1 MHLQFQTKLKVK
13 SLSYN
18 SQVSISFQQIEV
30 GLSFQV
36 ALDNNG
42 KEIEGASLQIRPQ
55 IKPETKKTK

>member
-13 SLSYN
+13 SLSCN

-42 KEIEGASLQIRPQ
+42 KEIEGTSNQTANQV
-55 IKPETKKTK
+55 